1 MQSNNNSSSNT
12 IVVAL
17 AGFRQTEKKTRLV
30 NPRRNAELLS
40 MRRHL
45 TYQASVEID
54 KLDAIKTLH
63 GAACQKRVV
72 SHVRT
77 LLNKEFGT
85 LRVHRYRGLFV
96 AKHKSVEAL
105 ISSLLRIQ
113 FHVHQIELPESDKH
127 VSLTWGVGRTTPE
140 AEVERLRRRRQKL
153 KQ

>member
-1 MQSNNNSSSNT
+1 MQSTDNSSSNT

-127 VSLTWGVGRTTPE
+127 VSLTWGVGRTTTE

>member
-1 MQSNNNSSSNT
+1 MQSTNNSSSNT

-17 AGFRQTEKKTRLV
+17 AGFRQSEKKSKIV

-54 KLDAIKTLH
+54 KLDSIKSLH
-63 GAACQKRVV
+63 GAACEKRVV
-72 SHVRT
+72 KQVRA
-77 LLNKEFGT
+77 LLNKEFGE

-105 ISSLLRIQ
+105 ISCLLRIQ
-113 FHVHQIELPESDKH
+113 FHAHQIELPECDKH
-127 VSLTWGVGRTTPE
+127 VSLTWGVGRTTSE